1 MMRLLGPYFELCKPR
16 VVALMLLTAIVGM
29 LLASDQMIPV
39 STLILATLGI
49 GFTAASGGVV
59 NHLVDR
65 KIDAVMRR
73 THKRPLP
80 SNRIS
85 PLTAAI
91 FASVIGG
98 TGIAI
103 LATGINWLTAVLAFL
118 ALVGYGFIYTLFLKR
133 LTPQNIVLG
142 GLAGAMPP
150 MLGWTAVT
158 ASLDYRALLLVLI
171 IFTWTPAHF
180 WALALGRRQEYE
192 KANIPMLPVT
202 HGTRFTKLSIVLYVI
217 LTMVITLL
225 PFVTQMSGLIYLAGV
240 LLLNAIFLRWAIRL
254 YLSKEEG
261 EELKIALKM
270 FHYSNQYL
278 IGLFVFLL
286 IDHYFLIRI

>member
-1 MMRLLGPYFELCKPR
+1 MTQSFLSYFELCKPR
-16 VVALMLLTAIVGM
+16 VVALMLLTSIVGM
-29 LLASDQMIPV
+29 LLASDKMIPV
-39 STLILATLGI
+39 STLVLATLGI
-49 GFTAASGGVV
+49 GLTAASGGVI

-85 PLTAAI
+85 PLTASI
-91 FASVIGG
+91 FACVLGI
-98 TGIAI
+98 TGVSILFFFINALTAI
-103 LATGINWLTAVLAFL
+103 LAFA

-150 MLGWTAVT
+150 MLGWAAVT
-158 ASLDYRALLLVLI
+158 GSIDYQSLLLVLI
-171 IFTWTPAHF
+171 IFTWTPPHF
-180 WALALGRRQEYE
+180 WALALGRRHEYE

-202 HGTRFTKLSIVLYVI
+202 HGVRFTKLSIVLYVI
-217 LTMVITLL
+217 LMSVITLF
-225 PFVTQMSGLIYLAGV
+225 PFITQMSGLIYLAGV
-240 LLLNAIFLRWAIRL
+240 LSLNGGFLAWSIRL
-254 YLSKEEG
+254 YRSEDPL
-261 EELKIALKM
+261 IALKV

-278 IGLFVFLL
+278 IALFIFLL
-286 IDHYFLIRI
+286 IDHYFLFLL